1 MKTRE
6 LFQID
11 LPSNPERLP
20 AFREELRAWLVHQP
34 WDEHQ
39 LCDIILAVDE
49 ALTNVIRHGYKNQSD
64 QPIYFTAMALN
75 GDGEPPGIE
84 IRIRDYGQQVDLSK
98 IAGRD
103 LGDIRPGGL
112 GVHLIRAMMSSA
124 DYFHA
129 PGGGLL
135 LIMRKS
141 LNHTGRSQ
149 E

>member
-1 MKTRE
+1 MGIG
-6 LFQID
+6 ID
-11 LPSNPERLP
+11 LEARRHLLDD
-20 AFREELRAWLVHQP
+20 RVTIELRAELLH
-34 WDEHQ
+34 
-39 LCDIILAVDE
+39 AV
-49 ALTNVIRHGYKNQSD
+49 RHDRRQRVAF
-64 QPIYFTAMALN
+64 PMH
-75 GDGEPPGIE
+75 GEPPGIE
-84 IRIRDYGQQVDLSK
+84 IRIRDYGQQVDLAK

-141 LNHTGRSQ
+141 LNHTGKSQ